1 MKRVVIIGGGVIGM
15 CSAYYAA
22 QRGHQVTVIDQREE
36 QHEGCSYGNAG
47 MVVPSH
53 FVPLAAP
60 GMVALGLKWMWNPE
74 SPFYVRPRLDRELV
88 SWGTKF
94 YRAAN
99 AAHVRRS
106 APVLRDLQL
115 ASRRCFEELASE
127 RGNDF
132 GLVQRGLLMLCHS
145 DHGFQEEKAT
155 AAWARELGIPAEER
169 SPADLDRLEPNVRMD
184 VVGAVHF
191 PQD

>member
-74 SPFYVRPRLDRELV
+74 SPFYIKPRA
-88 SWGTKF
+88 SWSLADWALKF
-94 YRAAN
+94 WQASN
-99 AAHVRRS
+99 VEHVRR
-106 APVLRDLQL
+106 
-115 ASRRCFEELASE
+115 
-127 RGNDF
+127 
-132 GLVQRGLLMLCHS
+132 
-145 DHGFQEEKAT
+145 
-155 AAWARELGIPAEER
+155 ARSEER
-169 SPADLDRLEPNVRMD
+169 R
-184 VVGAVHF
+184 VGKECRSRWSTYH
-191 PQD
+191 